1 VPQERSGSVELVT
14 PVDCERD
21 CWAAKKRRWRT
32 GPRRERG
39 CSRVDLPEVEW
50 HVSPSRL
57 MAWYGAPQDDDWT
70 AERWAGRKIP
80 GVAPDRYMHPPEPL
94 SDGCPEG
101 WARAPFA
108 ASVVPY
114 IRRRDANGNR
124 VNNPRLDRCADRL
137 VVDAVLYFEGEQ
149 ESLVARRD
157 ELQAAIWERN
167 RGK

>member
-1 VPQERSGSVELVT
+1 
-14 PVDCERD
+14 
-21 CWAAKKRRWRT
+21 
-32 GPRRERG
+32 
-39 CSRVDLPEVEW
+39 
-50 HVSPSRL
+50 
-57 MAWYGAPQDDDWT
+57 
-70 AERWAGRKIP
+70 
-80 GVAPDRYMHPPEPL
+80 MHPPEPL

-101 WARAPFA
+101 WARSPFA
-108 ASVVPY
+108 TSVVPY

-124 VNNPRLDRCADRL
+124 VQNPRLDRCADRL